1 MDLGISGKKALIL
14 ASSKGLGKGVA
25 LELAREGAEVMIC
38 GRDEQAL
45 AMTKSEIE
53 AVSSTPVHSI
63 VGDIATSRGRS
74 AISEAVKKE
83 LGSVDILITN
93 TGGPPPGNFEDVSL
107 DDWENAYRLLIESA
121 VGIIQDL
128 LPDMKKK
135 GWGRIVSITSM
146 SIQQPVNGLILSN
159 AVRST
164 FLGLV
169 KSLSNEL
176 APYNITVNNVLP
188 GYTNTDRLKNLIKAN
203 PNFDKAVATVPL
215 GRIAEVREF
224 AQAVTFLAS
233 DCASYITGVSL
244 PVDGGWIKGV

>member
-1 MDLGISGKKALIL
+1 MDLGIAGKKALVL

-25 LELAREGAEVMIC
+25 IELAREGVEVMIC
-38 GRDEQAL
+38 GRDTEAL
-45 AMTKSEIE
+45 ESTKVEIE
-53 AVSSTPVHSI
+53 ALGNSKVHS
-63 VGDIATSRGRS
+63 VRGDLSSAEGRTVV
-74 AISEAVKKE
+74 IDAVRQS

-93 TGGPPPGNFEDVSL
+93 TGGPPPGNFDDVTL
-107 DDWENAYRLLIESA
+107 DDWEKAYRLLIESA
-121 VGIIQDL
+121 VGIIKEV

-146 SIQQPVNGLILSN
+146 SIQQPVDGLILSN

-188 GYTNTDRLKNLIKAN
+188 GYTNTDRLKSLIKAN
-203 PNFDKAVATVPL
+203 PNFDKAVATVPM

>member
-1 MDLGISGKKALIL
+1 MDLGISGKKALVL

-25 LELAREGAEVMIC
+25 LELAREGVEVVFC
-38 GRDEQAL
+38 GRDAEAL
-45 AMTKSEIE
+45 KATLAEIAAIE
-53 AVSSTPVHSI
+53 GGKGHSV
-63 VGDIATSRGRS
+63 VGDITTSEGRDT
-74 AISEAVKKE
+74 ILQTVKNK

-93 TGGPPPGNFEDVSL
+93 TGGPPPGNFEDVTL
-107 DDWENAYRLLIESA
+107 DDWHNAYKLLIESA
-121 VGIIQDL
+121 VAIIQEL

-135 GWGRIVSITSM
+135 GWGRIVTITSM
-146 SIQQPVNGLILSN
+146 SIHQPVNGLILSN
-159 AVRST
+159 AVRAT

-188 GYTNTDRLKNLIKAN
+188 GYTNTDRLKNLAAAN
-203 PNFDKAVATVPL
+203 PNFEKAVATVPM